1 MLIISHMKS
10 HQRILIRGIFLLGLS
25 LWLPACGAG
34 PSIFPQP
41 TSEARFREV
50 EENLF
55 QQAEES
61 YRRQVYRQ
69 ARAQYSTYLERY
81 PKGQHALTARLR
93 LAELVGLLGDWHD
106 SLRRYQALLA
116 QEPHKDMALKARYG
130 VGRAYFKLGQLQQ
143 AHRVLDSLTTAELP
157 PDQRFSTQAL
167 LAEIALKEGQVPQ
180 AFTRLRLA
188 SKDLA
193 AGDREWFEDLK
204 TRLVEQ
210 ATPEELEHLANLY
223 RDTPLSAVLLLRLVS
238 QAQKAG
244 RPDDAKKWA
253 ETLKER
259 FPESK
264 EAASL
269 DRLQKGQKRLV
280 VCVLPLSGEFA
291 NPGKHVKQGME
302 LAAKGTALELNFRDT
317 PNDQGV
323 AAQTVRDLA
332 ADPHVLAF
340 LGPLSSGAV
349 QGAAPA
355 AQEAKVPLIALSQK
369 AGITQTGDY
378 VFQTFLTAR
387 QQVRAL
393 MRYTL
398 GRGLKRYAV
407 LYPDSG
413 YGQTLMQQF
422 LEEAQ
427 TQGVEVVDQEPYSP
441 STRDFAPALASLKA
455 VYHPEQGAPGFEAL
469 FIPDDAAAV
478 AAVAGQMEGYGL
490 KNLQL
495 LGTNLLHAPDLP
507 EPEARALE
515 GIVFPDAF
523 FARDNSTAVQEFIT
537 AYRQQY
543 GENPDYLAAQGYAA
557 VRLLLKAL
565 EGDKNLQRADL
576 PKRLL
581 ALKGLPGLPWF
592 KGFNADREADLSLY
606 LLTIK
611 NGAVQSAQ

>member
-1 MLIISHMKS
+1 MRSYHRKLICG
-10 HQRILIRGIFLLGLS
+10 LFLLVLS
-25 LWLPACGAG
+25 LWLPACGPA
-34 PSIFPQP
+34 SYLFPP
-41 TSEARFREV
+41 TTPVVSPREV

-69 ARAQYSTYLERY
+69 ARTQYATYLERY
-81 PKGQHALTARLR
+81 PQGEHAMVARLR

-116 QEPHKDMALKARYG
+116 QGPHKDIALKARYG
-130 VGRAYFKLGQLQQ
+130 VGRAYFKLGQYPQALQ
-143 AHRVLDSLTTAELP
+143 VLDSLTADELP
-157 PDQRFSTQAL
+157 PDLRFSTQAL
-167 LAEIALKEGQVPQ
+167 LTEIAMKQGRVSQ

-193 AGDREWFEDLK
+193 AGDREWFDDLK

-210 ATPEELEHLANLY
+210 ATPEELENLANLY
-223 RDTPLSAVLLLRLVS
+223 RDTPVSAVLLLRLATL
-238 QAQKAG
+238 AQKAG
-244 RPDDAKKWA
+244 RGDEAQKWA

-264 EAASL
+264 EAASVEQMRRGQR
-269 DRLQKGQKRLV
+269 RLLA
-280 VCVLPLSGEFA
+280 CLLPLSGEFG
-291 NPGKHVKQGME
+291 NLGRHVKQGME
-302 LAAKGTALELNFRDT
+302 LAARNTSLELNFRDT
-317 PNDQGV
+317 PNDQGA
-323 AAQTVRDLA
+323 AAQLVRDLA
-332 ADPHVLAF
+332 ADPRVLAI
-340 LGPLSSGAV
+340 LGPLSSAAA
-349 QGAAPA
+349 QGAAQA
-355 AQEAKVPLIALSQK
+355 AQEARVPLIALSQK
-369 AGITQTGDY
+369 GGITQTGDY

-393 MRYTL
+393 MRHTL
-398 GRGLKRYAV
+398 ARGLKRYAV

-427 TQGVEVVDQEPYSP
+427 NQGVEVVDQEPYSP
-441 STRDFAPALASLKA
+441 STRDFAPPLASLKA
-455 VYHPEQGAPGFEAL
+455 VYQPEQGAPGFDAL

-478 AAVAGQMEGYGL
+478 AIVAGQLQGYGMQ
-490 KNLQL
+490 NLQL

-507 EPEARALE
+507 EAEARTLN
-515 GIVFPDAF
+515 GIIFPDAF
-523 FARDNSTAVQEFIT
+523 FARDNSSAVQEFIT

-543 GENPDYLAAQGYAA
+543 NENPDYLAAQGYAV

-581 ALKGLPGLPWF
+581 ALKELPDLPWF
-592 KGFNADREADLSLY
+592 KGFNADREAELSLY

-611 NGAVQSAQ
+611 DGAVQLAP